1 MREQKIVEKIIK
13 AKKVV
18 SIKCD
23 VCGKEIVGKFWVL
36 TTSHGDWGNDS
47 VESVESV
54 DICSAECINKELN
67 DYIERCEHSRTQR
80 FELEQDFFKAESED
94 SENE

>member
-1 MREQKIVEKIIK
+1 MRKQKFVDRIIK
-13 AKKVV
+13 DKKVV

-47 VESVESV
+47 VESIEHFDV
-54 DICSAECINKELN
+54 CSPECLGNALN
-67 DYIERCEHSRTQR
+67 DYIERCEHSRTQC
-80 FELEQDFFKAESED
+80 FELEQDFFKTESND
-94 SENE
+94 DYRY